1 MYFKLKKI
9 KISDTY
15 KKKSLN
21 YSSYYIQCFLR
32 YYDHAAK
39 FASRCKISFIC
50 MKMDN
55 SYLDFTG

>member
-1 MYFKLKKI
+1 MYSKLKKI

-32 YYDHAAK
+32 YYDHAV
-39 FASRCKISFIC
+39 CKSLQNQLHLHE
-50 MKMDN
+50 D
-55 SYLDFTG
+55 G